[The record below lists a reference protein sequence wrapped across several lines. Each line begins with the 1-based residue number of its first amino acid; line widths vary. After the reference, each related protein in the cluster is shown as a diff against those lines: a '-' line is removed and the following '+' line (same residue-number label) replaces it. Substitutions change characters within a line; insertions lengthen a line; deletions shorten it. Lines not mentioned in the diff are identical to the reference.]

1 MVEVEIDGR
10 KVEVPEG
17 SMVMEAATKLGL
29 YVPHFCYHKKLSIAA
44 NCRMCLVE
52 VEKAPKALPAC
63 ATPVTAGMKV
73 FTHSEKA
80 QQAQKS
86 VMEFLLIN
94 HPLDCPICDQG
105 GECQLQDLAVGYG
118 PSASRYTEEKRVV
131 FHKPMGPLISA
142 EEMSR
147 CIHCTRC
154 VRFGQEIAGVM
165 ELGMAGRG
173 QHSEILSFV
182 GQAIE
187 SELSGNMI
195 DICPVGALTS
205 KPFRY
210 SARTWELSRK
220 RSVSPHDS
228 LGANIVVQSKNNEV
242 KRVVPHE
249 NNSVNECWI
258 SDRDR
263 FSYEGLNSNK
273 RLTEPM
279 IKASDGQWH
288 AVSWEEALAKVSLGL
303 KQAANHGP
311 NQVRTLLSPNSTLE
325 EMTLAALLTRALKS
339 DSVDFRLRL
348 GEAGFDQRFDG
359 TPTLGI
365 SLDELSL
372 ADRVLVVGS
381 FLRQDHPLLAQRLRQ
396 SARHGTKIALIHSMA
411 QNLLMPTHGQV
422 LCSPENWAQKL
433 CEIAAAVCSLRSQ
446 PIPTELKLIKPD
458 DQSRAVAE
466 LLLSSESPQSKSV
479 ILLGNSVLAHPR
491 ASEVWAAA
499 QFLADSVGCRF
510 GFTVEGAN
518 GVGGYLAKARPIA
531 GGLDAAAMFANP
543 AEAYL
548 LCAMDPAMDCVNPH
562 KAQQALK
569 AAKLVVALTA
579 FRDSV
584 MEVADVVLPI
594 SAFTETS
601 GTYVNCEGRMQTTQ
615 AVVKPRGESRPA
627 WKVLRVLGNLIGA
640 EGFDFESSEDV
651 CRTVLGGFK
660 AGDLIPG
667 LGARVHGPIDQSANK
682 TRSEFVRMADVPIYR
697 SDSLSR
703 HAAALQE
710 TRASASP
717 RVLIN
722 PKDLDRLGLVS
733 GAKMKCV
740 QSGRASAVLELTGD
754 DRVCPGVLQISAAH
768 AATATL
774 GEMIGPIGLE
784 AV

>member
-1 MVEVEIDGR
+1 
-10 KVEVPEG
+10 
-17 SMVMEAATKLGL
+17 
-29 YVPHFCYHKKLSIAA
+29 
-44 NCRMCLVE
+44 
-52 VEKAPKALPAC
+52 
-63 ATPVTAGMKV
+63 
-73 FTHSEKA
+73 
-80 QQAQKS
+80 
-86 VMEFLLIN
+86 
-94 HPLDCPICDQG
+94 
-105 GECQLQDLAVGYG
+105 
-118 PSASRYTEEKRVV
+118 
-131 FHKPMGPLISA
+131 
-142 EEMSR
+142 
-147 CIHCTRC
+147 
-154 VRFGQEIAGVM
+154 
-165 ELGMAGRG
+165 
-173 QHSEILSFV
+173 
-182 GQAIE
+182 
-187 SELSGNMI
+187 
-195 DICPVGALTS
+195 
-205 KPFRY
+205 
-210 SARTWELSRK
+210 
-220 RSVSPHDS
+220 
-228 LGANIVVQSKNNEV
+228 
-242 KRVVPHE
+242 
-249 NNSVNECWI
+249 
-258 SDRDR
+258 
-263 FSYEGLNSNK
+263 
-273 RLTEPM
+273 
-279 IKASDGQWH
+279 
-288 AVSWEEALAKVSLGL
+288 
-303 KQAANHGP
+303 
-311 NQVRTLLSPNSTLE
+311 
-325 EMTLAALLTRALKS
+325 
-339 DSVDFRLRL
+339 
-348 GEAGFDQRFDG
+348 
-359 TPTLGI
+359 
-365 SLDELSL
+365 
-372 ADRVLVVGS
+372 VGS

-433 CEIAAAVCSLRSQ
+433 CEIAAAVCSLKSQ

-651 CRTVLGGFK
+651 RRTVLGGFK

-667 LGARVHGPIDQSANK
+667 LGARVHGPIDQSANP
-682 TRSEFVRMADVPIYR
+682 TRSEFIRMADVPIYR

>member
-1 MVEVEIDGR
+1 MVEVEIDGK

-17 SMVMEAATKLGL
+17 AMVMEAATKLGL

-118 PSASRYTEEKRVV
+118 PSASRYSEEKRVV

-154 VRFGQEIAGVM
+154 VRFGQEVAGVM

-173 QHSEILSFV
+173 EHSEILSFV
-182 GQAIE
+182 GQAVE

-228 LGANIVVQSKNNEV
+228 IGANIVVQSKNNEV
-242 KRVVPHE
+242 KRIVPHE
-249 NNSVNECWI
+249 NDSVNECWI

-263 FSYEGLNSNK
+263 FSYEGLNSEK

-279 IKASDGQWH
+279 MRSSDGQWYP
-288 AVSWEEALAKVSLGL
+288 VSWDEALAKVALGL

-325 EMTLAALLTRALKS
+325 EMTLAALVTRALKS

-359 TPTLGI
+359 TPTLGL
-365 SLDELSL
+365 SLDALSL

-381 FLRQDHPLLAQRLRQ
+381 FLRQDHPLMAQRLRQ
-396 SARHGTKIALIHSMA
+396 SARHGARIALLHSVA
-411 QNLLMPTHGQV
+411 QDLLMPTHSQV
-422 LCSPENWAQKL
+422 LCSPDAWAQRL
-433 CEIAAAVCSLRSQ
+433 RDIAAAVYVLKSE
-446 PIPTELKLIKPD
+446 PIPKELKLTNPD
-458 DQSRAVAE
+458 ESSKAVAE
-466 LLLSSESPQSKSV
+466 LLTSSESPKSKSV

-491 ASEVWAAA
+491 ASEVWSAA
-499 QFLADSVGCRF
+499 QLLADSVGCRF

-531 GGLDAAAMFANP
+531 GGYDAAAMFASP

-548 LCAMDPAMDCVNPH
+548 LCGLDPTMDCINPH

-569 AAKLVVALTA
+569 SAKIVVALTA

-584 MEVADVVLPI
+584 MDLADVVLPI
-594 SAFTETS
+594 APYTETS

-615 AVVKPRGESRPA
+615 AVVRPRGQSRPA

-640 EGFDFESSEDV
+640 EGFDFDSSEDV
-651 CRTVLGGFK
+651 RRTVLDGFNP
-660 AGDLIPG
+660 GDLIPG
-667 LGARVHGPIDQSANK
+667 LGARVHGSIHEAVDPK
-682 TRSEFVRMADVPIYR
+682 RTEFFRVADIPIYR

-703 HAAALQE
+703 HAPALQE

-717 RVLIN
+717 KVLIN
-722 PKDLDRLGLVS
+722 PRDLDRLGLVS

-740 QSGRASAVLELTGD
+740 QAGRASAVLELTGD

-768 AATATL
+768 TATATL
-774 GEMIGPIGLE
+774 GEMIGPVELE